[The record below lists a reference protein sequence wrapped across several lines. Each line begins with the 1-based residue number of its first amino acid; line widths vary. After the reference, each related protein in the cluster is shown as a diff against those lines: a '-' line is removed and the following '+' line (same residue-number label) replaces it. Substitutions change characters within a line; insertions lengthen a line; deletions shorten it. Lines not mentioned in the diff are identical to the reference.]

1 MLVRSFSISFR
12 EEAAAA
18 TGATT
23 KRGLLP
29 TSAASVIRSGLTMEN
44 GTSWPPFVN
53 QTNFT
58 DFLPQGLSCP
68 VFTEKDEEILESFSF
83 WMEGITQVN
92 IAGIGIIC
100 NIVST
105 VILGDKEMRN
115 R

>member
-1 MLVRSFSISFR
+1 
-12 EEAAAA
+12 
-18 TGATT
+18 
-23 KRGLLP
+23 
-29 TSAASVIRSGLTMEN
+29 MEN
-44 GTSWPPFVN
+44 GTSWPPLVN

-58 DFLPQGLSCP
+58 EFLPQGLSCP